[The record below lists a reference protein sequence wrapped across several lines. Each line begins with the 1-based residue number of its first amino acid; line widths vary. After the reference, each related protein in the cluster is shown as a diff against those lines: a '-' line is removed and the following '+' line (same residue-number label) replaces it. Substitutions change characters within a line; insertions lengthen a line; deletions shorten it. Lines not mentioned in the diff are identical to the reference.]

1 MSSPIVTITAIE
13 AAFGMLLNSTN
24 MYLVLSRGRKTYHY
38 LFAALLSSYFIW
50 DLTIFLSMVRNEHV
64 NELPIYG
71 YITIIPGAMIQT
83 FIYHFTV
90 VYVRKPIKWSIVLV
104 WVVTAAVVLLTL
116 FGVVYEISGIHSYSW
131 GNIFAIESSPFDPII
146 ILLWFGMILPACWLL
161 YRHSKTARKALERR
175 HARYIMAGFL
185 VTAFAVLKVLIVMG
199 IDAPVLLP
207 LGMFLVDVFGLI
219 IGIAIIK
226 EKLFDITVIIKKG
239 TLYSILAATLIFVIS
254 FSEHVLITY
263 FGKLIGGHSEI
274 IHLISIAIGIAILM
288 PLKHRIEHAIE
299 KYFAQKKLEF

>member
-38 LFAALLSSYFIW
+38 LFAALLSTYFIW